1 MSYSIICYAGRYA
14 VGLALGAGD
23 SCVLLSGGRTVCW
36 GDNSYGQLGV
46 GSTTNV
52 GTEPGQMGVSLE
64 LVNLAPGIYYQFYA
78 AKS

>member
-1 MSYSIICYAGRYA
+1 M
-14 VGLALGAGD
+14 
-23 SCVLLSGGRTVCW
+23 CW

>member
-1 MSYSIICYAGRYA
+1 MSFSSAESNITA
-14 VGLALGAGD
+14 VSTGDYHACALTSDGVAW
-23 SCVLLSGGRTVCW
+23 CW